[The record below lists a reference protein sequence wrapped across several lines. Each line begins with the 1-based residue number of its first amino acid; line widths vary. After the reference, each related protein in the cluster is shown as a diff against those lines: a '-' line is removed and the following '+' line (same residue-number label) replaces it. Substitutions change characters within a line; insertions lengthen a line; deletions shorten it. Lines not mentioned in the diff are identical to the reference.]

1 MQLEDNSFKAETQ
14 TISKRL
20 GVSESCRLR
29 ALNDLDLVSCV
40 LYVFCPSSVP
50 VVVAEPPH
58 EAAAEETAAEHIRG
72 TNVHHGD
79 AVRL

>member
-1 MQLEDNSFKAETQ
+1 MKLEANSFKPEKQ
-14 TISKRL
+14 TINKSL
-20 GVSESCRLR
+20 VICESWRLR

-40 LYVFCPSSVP
+40 LYGFFPSSVP
-50 VVVAEPPH
+50 VVIAELPH

-72 TNVHHGD
+72 TNVHHRD